1 MAGIFTGRVLRT
13 FLCVGGVWPAAFSQA
28 VPLMGLPLVPMTVS
42 WPADT
47 KLFVRGTTAT
57 RKRHS
62 AQSDAPTRAPPRVQK
77 GGCSRWGHDRCEN
90 AQHVRGRRGSVCL
103 VLCTGHRSTNSR
115 RWRALGPAN
124 NDICWAHRPR
134 RMQVLVRQLPQN
146 SRSTGTVALPRTMC
160 VCPGSSRR
168 VPFGSAAAT
177 AACAFF
183 MYSGLL
189 PPTITRA
196 GTVTPDR

>member
-1 MAGIFTGRVLRT
+1 MYLSGYRHEFKREGAF
-13 FLCVGGVWPAAFSQA
+13 GGVTTS
-28 VPLMGLPLVPMTVS
+28 
-42 WPADT
+42 
-47 KLFVRGTTAT
+47 VR
-57 RKRHS
+57 R
-62 AQSDAPTRAPPRVQK
+62 PRMS
-77 GGCSRWGHDRCEN
+77 GDGEDPY
-90 AQHVRGRRGSVCL
+90 
-103 VLCTGHRSTNSR
+103 VLCCGLA
-115 RWRALGPAN
+115 ALPTPGGRGLWVQQPMASVGVIAL
-124 NDICWAHRPR
+124 DACKS
-134 RMQVLVRQLPQN
+134 LVRQLLQN